1 MFNHSPGICPRLL
14 RGATPLRTAL
24 TLGCSAL
31 ALALVGC
38 GGGSNDTT
46 PQPPPASALAAPA
59 NFTVN
64 NLSTFRWSPTPGAT
78 RYELYVDPDGA
89 GPLAEAKADDYNQA
103 TGTGFRYDL
112 GSTTVMVGD
121 LSTPTPGA
129 SLAASLNAYYRLRAC
144 DASSCGAFTEAKTYD
159 IVNAISHEFPS
170 GRVPTKSV
178 DGYGFYA
185 DPRLSNDGLTLT
197 LGLPG
202 PNADSAVYVFTRPS
216 SAQPWQTQAVLRSGT
231 AYFGYRVALSSDGS
245 TLAIQASESTNG
257 DGNPPI
263 NVVYLYQRSGSTW
276 EQQAALQAPTAPS
289 TCPQPCRAGG
299 IGHLALSAN
308 GNLLA
313 TSQNFGPPAGA
324 GSTSIAAVVTYTRN
338 GTTWSQQALLETGG
352 KSIEL
357 LALADDGKTL
367 AVNQGAFYLGTA
379 SPQTTTPL
387 ALVFTQQS
395 GGMWSQQ
402 ARIPVGIISLVT
414 VGASSRSTMELSGDG
429 NTLAILAKN
438 EPGRQ
443 PPELDIKPADLS
455 CGATV
460 GNRYMALYARS
471 GSTWQRQAAI
481 SRADGPLWALA
492 SDGNALFYG
501 NALFTRSNGA
511 WACP

>member
-1 MFNHSPGICPRLL
+1 MLNKPARQFSRLL
-14 RGATPLRTAL
+14 HTMNPLRTAL

-31 ALALVGC
+31 AFALVSC
-38 GGGSNDTT
+38 GGGSGDTT
-46 PQPPPASALAAPA
+46 PPPAPSTLAAPA
-59 NFTVN
+59 NFTVD

-78 RYELYVDPDGA
+78 RYELYVDSDGA

-103 TGTGFRYDL
+103 TGSGFRYGQ
-112 GSTTVMVGD
+112 GSITVMVGD
-121 LSTPTPGA
+121 LSAPASGA

-178 DGYGFYA
+178 DGYGSYA
-185 DPRLSNDGLTLT
+185 NPRLSKDGLTLT
-197 LGLPG
+197 LGLSG

-216 SAQPWQTQAVLRSGT
+216 SVQPWQAQAVLRSGT
-231 AYFGYRVALSSDGS
+231 GYFGYRVALSSDGS
-245 TLAIQASESTNG
+245 TLAIQARESTNG
-257 DGNPPI
+257 DASPLTD
-263 NVVYLYQRSGSTW
+263 VVYLYQRSGSTW
-276 EQQAALQAPTAPS
+276 DQQAALHAPTAPS
-289 TCPQPCRAGG
+289 TCPQPCHAGD

-313 TSQNFGPPAGA
+313 TSQNFSTAAGA
-324 GSTSIAAVVTYTRN
+324 GSTSVATVVTYVRN
-338 GTTWSQQALLETGG
+338 GATWSQQALLETGG
-352 KSIEL
+352 KSVEL
-357 LALADDGKTL
+357 LALAEDGKTL

-460 GNRYMALYARS
+460 GDRYIALYARN
-471 GSTWQRQAAI
+471 GGTWQRQAAI